1 MMRFAAVAALVTAM
15 LVLPGTGALA
25 DFHDYHQLDAQAKR
39 AVIDSPNRTIIDLS
53 GTWEC
58 TADGKQRQPV
68 ANPSTQQVLEE
79 ITYRRQVRIDGSV
92 LRRHTWHL
100 HFLGVLD
107 EVELRINGR
116 SVDKYPGGL
125 MPFTVRLPDRALT
138 TGMNTIELRFTTP
151 GNVTNAIE
159 RMVRAG
165 QRQSIGLVR
174 EAFLV
179 GTPHAWASEVVVRPT
194 VQQGRGQLKLR
205 CSLSGGDIATLA
217 SEVGSLG
224 STDRLSA
231 QVEAF
236 IYDRNDQLVARST
249 IGAAA
254 VERSRTTTVEVLA
267 YIDQPQLWSPRSPAL
282 YRAVIRVS
290 VAGRIVDEVTKE
302 VGFRTIAVGNGQR
315 ERQLFLNDSALFIN
329 AVEYVEDHPR
339 LWRTMTARQMRQDIM
354 LLKTLGVNAIRVR
367 YGAPHPYFLQLCD
380 EYGILAFLEIPAA
393 EIPKSLLLH
402 EETAARMRNLAQRM
416 VAAYDHHASV
426 IAYGMSSGLQE
437 SIAETNSFHA
447 QILQIVKH
455 GGTKLTYKS
464 VPTSAIGDV
473 SEGGFD
479 VMFVRADTRES
490 SNAMSAHLNLA
501 RSRVRSAAIIAS
513 FGSVVSP
520 SNLNGFSDPLS
531 GQAQALLIRDQYR
544 ASRAAGVAG
553 ICVWTFN
560 DYHLERPTMLVDH
573 YDAYVRTSGIVDEWR
588 QPRVA
593 YTMLKSLINDE
604 KEPLLQARDM
614 ATDTPFV
621 FIVTGILLGL
631 LIVALS
637 NRSRRFREYAL
648 RSILRP
654 YNFYADIRDQRIL
667 STVQTTFL
675 GVIIST
681 SAGLVLATVLYVMR
695 TSPTFEYLM
704 HILFAS
710 DGVYEIIRAIAWRPG
725 LAIFVCS
732 SFVFLILVTVAL
744 LCRVGAMFVKSRIFL
759 RDTLTIVVWSALP
772 LVVLLPIGIALYQ
785 VLSTETMSLWIPVL
799 LVSVSAWFM
808 MRCLRATSV
817 VFDVRPIFVY
827 SIGIGAVTTAAI
839 VITSLYDSWYDA
851 LAFLQYFVAVVVS

>member
-1 MMRFAAVAALVTAM
+1 MMRFAAVAALLAA
-15 LVLPGTGALA
+15 VLFLSGTRASA
-25 DFHDYHQLDAQAKR
+25 DFHDYHQLDADAKR
-39 AVIDSPNRTIIDLS
+39 AIVDSPTRTIIDLS

-58 TADGKQRQPV
+58 SVDGTQRQPV
-68 ANPSTQQVLEE
+68 ANPSTQRLIGD
-79 ITYRRQVRIDGSV
+79 ITYRRQVRIDASM

-100 HFLGVLD
+100 QFLGVLD

-125 MPFTVRLPDRALT
+125 MPFSVRLPDRALT
-138 TGMNTIELRFTTP
+138 AGINTIELRFTPP
-151 GNVTNAIE
+151 GNVTHAIE

-165 QRQSIGLVR
+165 QQQSLGMIR

-179 GTPHAWASEVVVRPT
+179 GTPHAWASEIVVRPT
-194 VQQGRGQLKLR
+194 MQQGRGQLMLR
-205 CSLSGGDIATLA
+205 CSISGGDISALA
-217 SEVGSLG
+217 SEVGSPV
-224 STDRLSA
+224 TADRLSA

-236 IYDRNDQLVARST
+236 IYDRNNVLVARSSLGT
-249 IGAAA
+249 VA
-254 VERSRTTTVEVLA
+254 VERSRTTTADVVA
-267 YIDQPQLWSPRSPAL
+267 YVDQPQLWSPRSPAL
-282 YRAVIRVS
+282 YRSVVRVT
-290 VAGRIVDEVTKE
+290 VAGRVVDEITKY

-315 ERQLFLNDSALFIN
+315 ERQVLLNDSAIFIN
-329 AVEYVEDHPR
+329 AVEYVDDHPR
-339 LWRTMTARQMRQDIM
+339 LSRTMTAQQMRQDVM

-380 EYGILAFLEIPAA
+380 EYGILAFVEIPAA

-402 EETAARMRNLAQRM
+402 EETVARMRNLAQRM
-416 VAAYDHHASV
+416 VAACDHHASV
-426 IAYGMSSGLQE
+426 IGYGISSGLQE
-437 SIAETNSFHA
+437 SIAETNSLHA
-447 QILQIVKH
+447 QLVPLVKQ
-455 GGTKLTYKS
+455 GGSKLTYKT
-464 VPTSAIGDV
+464 VPTSAIDDV

-490 SNAMSAHLNLA
+490 SNAMAARIDLA
-501 RSRVRSAAIIAS
+501 RSRIRSAAIIAS

-520 SNLNGFSDPLS
+520 ANLNGFSDPLS

-544 ASRAAGVAG
+544 ASKAAGVAG
-553 ICVWTFN
+553 VCVWTFN

-573 YDAYVRTSGIVDEWR
+573 YDAYMRTSGIVDEWR

-614 ATDTPFV
+614 ATDTPLV
-621 FIVTGILLGL
+621 FIVTGIMLGL

-675 GVIIST
+675 GIIIST

-704 HILFAS
+704 HIVFAS
-710 DGVYEIIRAIAWRPG
+710 DGMYEAIRAIAWRPG
-725 LAIFVCS
+725 VAIIACS
-732 SFVFLILVTVAL
+732 SVVFLMLVTVAA
-744 LCRVGAMFVKSRIFL
+744 LCRVGAMFVKSRIFF

-785 VLSTETMSLWIPVL
+785 VLSTETMSLWIPIL
-799 LVSVSAWFM
+799 LLSVSGWFV

-817 VFDVRPIFVY
+817 VFDVRPLFVY
-827 SIGIGAVTTAAI
+827 AIGIGAVLST
-839 VITSLYDSWYDA
+839 VVVVVSLYDSWYDA
-851 LAFLQYFVAVVVS
+851 LAFLQYFVAVVAS